1 MKKKKNKILIREILN
16 NLNYSKLGE
25 MKLTNKN

>member
-1 MKKKKNKILIREILN
+1 MKKKKNKILIREIPN
-16 NLNYSKLGE
+16 NLNYNKLGE